1 MQLGKED
8 HAAIS
13 AAIHAAETRTNG
25 QIVCVLAHSSSD
37 YAHVPILWA
46 TALALVAP
54 WPLIVFTPWSVQRI
68 FLIQLAVFIV
78 AGLLFT
84 LTPLRFAL
92 VPRAAL
98 RARAHRAALE
108 QFVVRRIAHT
118 KNRTGILIFV
128 SLAERY
134 ARIIADEGIA
144 QKVPNSEWQAAI
156 DAMVSHMRS
165 GQIAAG
171 FTAAIERCGTVLA
184 AHAPPN
190 GSIERIA
197 RSALRHVGARVHR
210 SRRCASHADSTGTFP
225 AGCHLLGMS
234 VRNGGVRRW
243 RKSKIRSKAKSRVK
257 NKLRQA
263 GRI

>member
-1 MQLGKED
+1 MQLGKDD

-13 AAIHAAETRTNG
+13 AAIHAAEARTSG

-108 QFVVRRIAHT
+108 QFVVRRIGHT

-156 DAMVSHMRS
+156 DALVSHMRS
-165 GQIAAG
+165 GKIAAG

-190 GSIERIA
+190 GSVNELPDR
-197 RSALRHVGARVHR
+197 LYV
-210 SRRCASHADSTGTFP
+210 
-225 AGCHLLGMS
+225 M
-234 VRNGGVRRW
+234 
-243 RKSKIRSKAKSRVK
+243 
-257 NKLRQA
+257 
-263 GRI
+263 